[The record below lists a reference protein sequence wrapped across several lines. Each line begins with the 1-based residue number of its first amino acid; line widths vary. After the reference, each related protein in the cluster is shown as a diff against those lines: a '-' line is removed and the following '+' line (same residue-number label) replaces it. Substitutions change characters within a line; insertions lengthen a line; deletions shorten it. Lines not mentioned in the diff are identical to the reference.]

1 MKSFNPSIDE
11 NYFARSEI
19 DTEDILPVSTADFIV
34 AYYVAGFII
43 VILITA
49 ILLWTYRVTHHW
61 DKKLM
66 RLSKRSRAN
75 KYAQSKIFSVAV
87 TTGVLIVCV
96 LVLDCLGIKTLRE
109 NKPILQTRNIDDRLL
124 PYMVLVF
131 DVILS
136 AVWLLCWICS
146 CGKWICNYRNF
157 DYANDESAE
166 YLLLALSILP
176 TVISFT
182 VHLPYITIAYLNDA
196 SHATS
201 MFIYYTLVVF
211 AFFSA
216 IDLTYST
223 YIDALIIAREKQSQN
238 TSNNEE
244 RQHGLRRIFGFYNQE
259 RRIQNLSAFGTPA
272 FAILIVFLVGMT
284 TAALVTVPISKAF
297 TDAPNRL
304 LGFYQTA
311 FVFIGA
317 YVVYK
322 SLVEKKPLEIAIES
336 RRTPVRNGDAEQ
348 WKNLTKDE
356 KIAELYSCVIDILAQ
371 CEHQAGTRPQGVDSN
386 DQESQDRRSPR
397 EEGHVP
403 GTDQRCCSGLYCHTI
418 LSMFRSAGSQS
429 DSAPASAAVINEN
442 TPLNASES

>member
-34 AYYVAGFII
+34 AYYVAGFVII
-43 VILITA
+43 ILITA

-109 NKPILQTRNIDDRLL
+109 NKPVLQTRNIDDRLL

-146 CGKWICNYRNF
+146 CGKWIQNYRNF

-201 MFIYYTLVVF
+201 MFIYYILVVF

-223 YIDALIIAREKQSQN
+223 YIDALIIAREKQPQD
-238 TSNNEE
+238 TGTGNE
-244 RQHGLRRIFGFYNQE
+244 HGLRRIFGFYNQE

-297 TDAPNRL
+297 TDTSNRL

-322 SLVEKKPLEIAIES
+322 SLFEKKPIEIAIEN

-356 KIAELYSCVIDILAQ
+356 KIAELYSCVMDILAK
-371 CEHQAGTRPQGVDSN
+371 CERQAGTRSRGVATDSN
-386 DQESQDRRSPR
+386 EQGSQDRRRSQ
-397 EEGHVP
+397 EEAKGHVP
-403 GTDQRCCSGLYCHTI
+403 GTDQGRCSGLCCHTI
-418 LSMFRSAGSQS
+418 LSMLQSANSQS
-429 DSAPASAAVINEN
+429 DSAPAVINEN